1 MHLTI
6 DTNQFDVHNVMISDK
21 TKNNIMSNSDF
32 YRIYF
37 SNDYFTLNGISI
49 SFTLYN
55 LNVEKYFNKI
65 KCNFEESVINRKEVD
80 SIKNIE
86 RNILEKYN
94 DINEKKIFR
103 IDEQLSNHFLKL
115 FDENKL
121 KVGNHNSIQFQ
132 LKISGIWSQSQ
143 TNEYGLTFRF
153 FVVK

>member
-65 KCNFEESVINRKEVD
+65 KCNFEESVKNRKK
-80 SIKNIE
+80 SRLYK
-86 RNILEKYN
+86 KYRAKY
-94 DINEKKIFR
+94 IRKI
-103 IDEQLSNHFLKL
+103 Q
-115 FDENKL
+115 
-121 KVGNHNSIQFQ
+121 
-132 LKISGIWSQSQ
+132 
-143 TNEYGLTFRF
+143 
-153 FVVK
+153 

>member
-21 TKNNIMSNSDF
+21 KTKNNILSNSDF

-37 SNDYFTLNGISI
+37 SNDYFTFVEYQY

-65 KCNFEESVINRKEVD
+65 KCNFEESVKNRKEVD

-86 RNILEKYN
+86 RNILEYHN
-94 DINEKKIFR
+94 DINEKY
-103 IDEQLSNHFLKL
+103 
-115 FDENKL
+115 
-121 KVGNHNSIQFQ
+121 
-132 LKISGIWSQSQ
+132 IS
-143 TNEYGLTFRF
+143 YR
-153 FVVK
+153 